1 MGDMKKYVFVLVL
14 VALVA
19 VLITGCGTSKPAEE
33 KPKEKEFEVV
43 LILKNLVNPV
53 WLDMK
58 RGGEAAAEKYGVKL
72 TVLAPLKADNN
83 EEQIRAIEDS
93 IAKKVDAIVLV
104 PSDSKGIIPGIEKAN
119 EAGIPV
125 INVNTKAHGGKTET
139 FIAVENYD
147 AAKKVAEAMAQ
158 KLNGQGKVIILE
170 GVPGAQSAMDLQ
182 AGTLD
187 GLKAYPGIE
196 VVASQTAKFQRAE
209 AMKVM
214 EDLLQRY
221 PHIDAVLA
229 ANDEMALGAIEAID
243 AAGKTGKILVSGLD
257 ANKDAVSAIAEG
269 KMTISCDKRSYEQGY
284 VGVESAVKLLKG
296 EKLPERIVI
305 DTVLVD
311 KSNVSEYLNK

>member
-1 MGDMKKYVFVLVL
+1 MKRVVAAVMLLLLAVMFVS
-14 VALVA
+14 
-19 VLITGCGTSKPAEE
+19 GCGGSKPAQE
-33 KPKEKEFEVV
+33 KPKETEIV

-58 RGGEAAAEKYGVKL
+58 KGAEAAAQKYGVKL

-93 IAKKVDAIVLV
+93 IAKKVAAIVLV

-119 EAGIPV
+119 AAGIPV
-125 INVNTKAHGGKTET
+125 INVNTKALGGKTET
-139 FIAVENYD
+139 FIAVENFD

-158 KLNGQGKVIILE
+158 KLNKKGKVIILE
-170 GVPGAQSAMDLQ
+170 GVPGAQSAMDLH
-182 AGTLD
+182 AGTLE
-187 GLKAYPGIE
+187 GLKPYPDIK

-221 PHIDAVLA
+221 PDIDAVLA

-243 AAGKTGKILVSGLD
+243 AAKKTGKILVSGLD
-257 ANKDAVSAIAEG
+257 ANKDAVKAIADG
-269 KMTISCDKRSYEQGY
+269 KMTLSCDKRSYQQGY
-284 VGVESAVKLLKG
+284 VGVETAVKLLKG
-296 EKLPERIVI
+296 EKIEPRIVI
-305 DTVLVD
+305 ETVLVD
-311 KSNVSEYLNK
+311 KSNVAEYLNKQ